1 MKDERSGAAR
11 EPLGVEVVQT
21 TIDSRKVTGPHVL
34 ASIHSESSHT
44 HVNQLVH
51 EVDHLTPDILFL
63 QGEVQQT
70 DQATVTYLE
79 QQMSIQIQL
88 FFLGFYRSL
97 NEVTSVLRDDRYLIG
112 ITIVLNIATASLA
125 FVVIEIPLAVGD
137 RGEVLPASTEP
148 AST

>member
-21 TIDSRKVTGPHVL
+21 AIDSRKVTGPHVL

-88 FFLGFYRSL
+88 FFFRIL
-97 NEVTSVLRDDRYLIG
+97 
-112 ITIVLNIATASLA
+112 
-125 FVVIEIPLAVGD
+125 
-137 RGEVLPASTEP
+137 
-148 AST
+148 